1 MFIRTEPSGRIPM
14 SDQSGLQ
21 RSNKERSKDARERAL
36 QAVISLE
43 SQKKAVNFSAVAAVS
58 GVARSFLYADE
69 QSRKMIEEHRKKSV
83 SDEMNRRARF
93 DKTSRSKDVIIEAK
107 DKRIATLMAENEK
120 LKAEIALLRG
130 MLYADK
136 DSITS
141 RTCSRRE
148 ETSNSGG

>member
-1 MFIRTEPSGRIPM
+1 M

-93 DKTSRSKDVIIEAK
+93 DKTSRLKDVIIEAK

>member
-1 MFIRTEPSGRIPM
+1 M

-21 RSNKERSKDARERAL
+21 QSNKERSKDARERAL

-69 QSRKMIEEHRKKSV
+69 QSRKMIEEHRKKCV

>member
-1 MFIRTEPSGRIPM
+1 M

-43 SQKKAVNFSAVAAVS
+43 AQKKAVNFSAVAAVS

-148 ETSNSGG
+148 ESNNSGG

>member
-1 MFIRTEPSGRIPM
+1 M

-69 QSRKMIEEHRKKSV
+69 QSRKTIEEHRKKSV

-107 DKRIATLMAENEK
+107 DKRIATLMVENEK

>member
-1 MFIRTEPSGRIPM
+1 M

-148 ETSNSGG
+148 ESNNSGG

>member
-1 MFIRTEPSGRIPM
+1 M

-43 SQKKAVNFSAVAAVS
+43 SQNKAVNFSAVAAVS

-93 DKTSRSKDVIIEAK
+93 DKTSRAKDVIIEAK
-107 DKRIATLMAENEK
+107 DKRIAMLMAENKK
-120 LKAEIALLRG
+120 LKAEISLLRG

>member
-1 MFIRTEPSGRIPM
+1 M

-148 ETSNSGG
+148 ETSNSGGLKPPDHEF

>member
-1 MFIRTEPSGRIPM
+1 M

-43 SQKKAVNFSAVAAVS
+43 LQKKAVNFSAVAAVS

-148 ETSNSGG
+148 ESRNSGG

>member
-1 MFIRTEPSGRIPM
+1 M

-107 DKRIATLMAENEK
+107 DKRIATLMVENEK

>member
-1 MFIRTEPSGRIPM
+1 M

-69 QSRKMIEEHRKKSV
+69 QSRKMIEEHRKKNV
-83 SDEMNRRARF
+83 LDEMNKRARF
-93 DKTSRSKDVIIEAK
+93 DKSSKSKDVIIEAK
-107 DKRIATLMAENEK
+107 DKRIAVLEAENK
-120 LKAEIALLRG
+120 RLKAEIAILRG
-130 MLYADK
+130 LVYADK
-136 DSITS
+136 KSYHVEDM
-141 RTCSRRE
+141 
-148 ETSNSGG
+148 

>member
-1 MFIRTEPSGRIPM
+1 M

-83 SDEMNRRARF
+83 ADEMNRRARF

>member
-1 MFIRTEPSGRIPM
+1 M

-43 SQKKAVNFSAVAAVS
+43 SQNKVVNFSAVTAVS

-69 QSRKMIEEHRKKSV
+69 LTRKMIEEYRKKSV
-83 SDEMNRRARF
+83 SDEMNRRARL
-93 DKTSRSKDVIIEAK
+93 DKTSKSKDVIIEAK
-107 DKRIATLMAENEK
+107 DKRIAMLVTENEK

-130 MLYADK
+130 IVYADK
-136 DSITS
+136 SNITS

-148 ETSNSGG
+148 ESNNSGG

>member
-1 MFIRTEPSGRIPM
+1 M

-148 ETSNSGG
+148 ETSNSVG

>member
-1 MFIRTEPSGRIPM
+1 M

-107 DKRIATLMAENEK
+107 DKRIATLMVENEK

-148 ETSNSGG
+148 ESNNSGG

>member
-1 MFIRTEPSGRIPM
+1 MKQIQERISKAFCVEFSDKLDGSMQSARYYNGQIVMSG
-14 SDQSGLQ
+14 S
-21 RSNKERSKDARERAL
+21 
-36 QAVISLE
+36 QAVDP
-43 SQKKAVNFSAVAAVS
+43 SQSWRLRDGYSRLTENH
-58 GVARSFLYADE
+58 
-69 QSRKMIEEHRKKSV
+69 RKMIEEHRKKSV

>member
-1 MFIRTEPSGRIPM
+1 M

-43 SQKKAVNFSAVAAVS
+43 SQNKAVNFMAVAAVS

-69 QSRKMIEEHRKKSV
+69 QSRKKIEEHRKKSV

-120 LKAEIALLRG
+120 LKVEIALLRG

>member
-1 MFIRTEPSGRIPM
+1 M

-120 LKAEIALLRG
+120 LKAEIALLRA

>member
-1 MFIRTEPSGRIPM
+1 M

-43 SQKKAVNFSAVAAVS
+43 SQKKAVNFSAVAAVG

>member
-1 MFIRTEPSGRIPM
+1 M
-14 SDQSGLQ
+14 SNQSGLQ
-21 RSNKERSKDARERAL
+21 RSNEERSKDARERAL
-36 QAVISLE
+36 QAVVSLE
-43 SQKKAVNFSAVAAVS
+43 SQNKKINFSTVSTAS

>member
-1 MFIRTEPSGRIPM
+1 M

-36 QAVISLE
+36 QAVIRLE

-83 SDEMNRRARF
+83 SDEMNKRARF

>member
-1 MFIRTEPSGRIPM
+1 M
-14 SDQSGLQ
+14 SDLSGLQ

-58 GVARSFLYADE
+58 GVARSFLYTDE

>member
-1 MFIRTEPSGRIPM
+1 M
-14 SDQSGLQ
+14 SDLSGLQ

>member
-1 MFIRTEPSGRIPM
+1 M

-43 SQKKAVNFSAVAAVS
+43 SQKKAVNFSTVAAVS

>member
-1 MFIRTEPSGRIPM
+1 M

-43 SQKKAVNFSAVAAVS
+43 LQKKAVNFSAVAAVS

>member
-1 MFIRTEPSGRIPM
+1 M

-21 RSNKERSKDARERAL
+21 RSNKERSKDARARAL

>member
-1 MFIRTEPSGRIPM
+1 M

-43 SQKKAVNFSAVAAVS
+43 SQNKAVNFSAVAAVS

>member
-1 MFIRTEPSGRIPM
+1 MP
-14 SDQSGLQ
+14 DQSGLQ

-36 QAVISLE
+36 QAIISLE
-43 SQKKAVNFSAVAAVS
+43 SQNKAVNFSSVAAAS
-58 GVARSFLYADE
+58 RVARSFLYADE

>member
-1 MFIRTEPSGRIPM
+1 M